1 MADMDAAH
9 SVSCLICHDPVG
21 KGPGVHLLHNNS
33 PYENL
38 AWYQGISAH
47 TKCIKAWIASESDTI
62 QHDNFDAMRTLAIFN
77 ELITKE
83 KP

>member
-1 MADMDAAH
+1 MAGMDAAQ
-9 SVSCLICHDPVG
+9 SVSCLICHELVG

-33 PYENL
+33 PYEDL
-38 AWYQGISAH
+38 AWYQGVSAH